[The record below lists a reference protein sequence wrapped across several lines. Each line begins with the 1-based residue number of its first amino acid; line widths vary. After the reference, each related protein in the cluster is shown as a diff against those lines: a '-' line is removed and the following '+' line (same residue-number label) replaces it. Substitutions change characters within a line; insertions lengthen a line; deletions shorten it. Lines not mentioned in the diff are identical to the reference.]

1 MPPRLLVLQHDA
13 DSPPGLLG
21 ERFAARGAAV
31 TLVDAAAGGRLPEDL
46 SEWVLHDTTCR
57 TWALRQVVRTLLVIS
72 PLIVVLLVVI
82 PGPFWIRALSALGG
96 MLMSLVYSLGYL
108 VETTEHRL
116 VKAGYPAGTGAAV
129 RERNAVDDRSA
140 ATARRRQ
147 KMFQRMENRR
157 R

>member
-1 MPPRLLVLQHDA
+1 MKGSTQRHRPSPWQWLRYSLGAKLPP
-13 DSPPGLLG
+13 
-21 ERFAARGAAV
+21 E
-31 TLVDAAAGGRLPEDL
+31 L

-57 TWALRQVVRTLLVIS
+57 TWALRQVARSLLVIS
-72 PLIVVLLVVI
+72 PLIVVLLVFV

-96 MLMSLVYSLGYL
+96 MLMSLIYSLGYL
-108 VETTEHRL
+108 VETAEHRL

-129 RERNAVDDRSA
+129 RQGRTVDGRSA
-140 ATARRRQ
+140 ATQQRRE

>member
-1 MPPRLLVLQHDA
+1 MEGSTPRRRPTPWQWLCYSLGAKLPPH
-13 DSPPGLLG
+13 
-21 ERFAARGAAV
+21 
-31 TLVDAAAGGRLPEDL
+31 L

-57 TWALRQVVRTLLVIS
+57 TWALRQVARSLLVIS
-72 PLIVVLLVVI
+72 PLVVVLLVFI

-96 MLMSLVYSLGYL
+96 MLMSLIYSLGYL

-129 RERNAVDDRSA
+129 RQGRAVEGRSA
-140 ATARRRQ
+140 ATERRRE
-147 KMFQRMENRR
+147 KMFQRLEGRR

>member
-1 MPPRLLVLQHDA
+1 MDRPTGRRRPTPWQWLRYSV
-13 DSPPGLLG
+13 
-21 ERFAARGAAV
+21 
-31 TLVDAAAGGRLPEDL
+31 GGGLPEEL

-57 TWALRQVVRTLLVIS
+57 SWALRQVARSLLVIS
-72 PLIVVLLVVI
+72 PLIVVLLVLI

-96 MLMSLVYSLGYL
+96 VLMSLLYSLGYL

-129 RERNAVDDRSA
+129 RDGRAGDHDAA
-140 ATARRRQ
+140 ATARRRE
-147 KMFQRMENRR
+147 KMYQRMDKRR